1 MSQESKVALVTGSAL
16 NIGRAICVALAADGY
31 RVMTTAR
38 QSETDAK
45 ETARLVREAG
55 SDADTHLADI
65 ADPDGAKGLIEATVA
80 RFGRLD
86 VLVNNASIRRQ
97 TPFLDMTAAEWREIM
112 GTTIDGAFYCAH
124 AAAPHIIAAGGGA
137 IVNLGGISS
146 HVGAVGRVHAI
157 TAKAGMTGFTRAL
170 AKELAPHNI
179 TVNTVVP
186 GSIETVRG
194 FAAGGNHGR
203 AALPDSPLGRRGRP
217 DEIASMVRFL
227 CSDEARYI
235 TGQAIH
241 VNGGAYMT

>member
-1 MSQESKVALVTGSAL
+1 MADISDHVQAKALV
-16 NIGRAICVALAADGY
+16 
-31 RVMTTAR
+31 
-38 QSETDAK
+38 
-45 ETARLVREAG
+45 
-55 SDADTHLADI
+55 
-65 ADPDGAKGLIEATVA
+65 EATVQ

-97 TPFLDMTAAEWREIM
+97 TKLLEMTVEEWREIM

-124 AAAPHIIAAGGGA
+124 AAIPHIIAAGGGT
-137 IVNLGGISS
+137 IINLGGISS

-157 TAKAGMTGFTRAL
+157 TAKSGMVGLTRAL
-170 AKELAPHNI
+170 SKELASHNI

-217 DEIASMVRFL
+217 EEIAAMVAFL
-227 CSDEARYI
+227 CSDKARYV
-235 TGQAIH
+235 TGQSIH
-241 VNGGAYMT
+241 VNGGAYVT

>member
-1 MSQESKVALVTGSAL
+1 MEDAGKVALVTGSAL
-16 NIGRAICVALAADGY
+16 NIGRAIALALAADGY
-31 RVMTTAR
+31 RIMTTAR
-38 QSETDAK
+38 QSEDDAK

-55 SDADTHLADI
+55 SDADTHMADI
-65 ADPDGAKGLIEATVA
+65 SDHVAAAGLIDATVK

-97 TPFLDMTAAEWREIM
+97 TKFLDMTPVEWREIM

-124 AAAPHIIAAGGGA
+124 AAAPHIIAAGGGT
-137 IVNLGGISS
+137 IINLGGISS
-146 HVGAVGRVHAI
+146 HVGAIGRVHAI
-157 TAKAGMTGFTRAL
+157 TAKAGMTGLTRAL
-170 AKELAPHNI
+170 SKELASHNI

-203 AALPDSPLGRRGRP
+203 ASLPDSPLGRRGRP
-217 DEIASMVRFL
+217 EEVAAMVRFL

-241 VNGGAYMT
+241 VNGGAFVT